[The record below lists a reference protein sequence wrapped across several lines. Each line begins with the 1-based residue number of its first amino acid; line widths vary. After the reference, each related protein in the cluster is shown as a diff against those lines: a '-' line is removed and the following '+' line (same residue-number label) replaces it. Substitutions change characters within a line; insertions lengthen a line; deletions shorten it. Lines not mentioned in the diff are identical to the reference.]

1 VHIDFYTADKN
12 RDGYIDIQELRVFK
26 GR

>member
-1 VHIDFYTADKN
+1 VHIDFYTADTN
-12 RDGYIDIQELRVFK
+12 RDGTINMQELRVFM